1 LLIEFKEILVEIKST
16 KHAVNRTFLRR
27 AGLICAGAALTFVL
41 AGCPKGG
48 AGGSVASVN
57 GETITRGEIDSHLEA
72 TSGDSALRQLID
84 YSLVMQKLKAENLS
98 INDDQVN
105 KQIEKMRKA
114 NPQLDDVIQVGG
126 PRLDALQRRV
136 RYEMAL
142 NMLLTKD
149 ITVDD
154 KTLKTWFDKNHAYYD
169 QPTRLRVGF
178 LLSSSKERADTLEAQ
193 LTKKTKSFQELV
205 EEQKKAN
212 DQVAQ
217 QSTAESPTYM
227 MPDSLPPTLRSDVA
241 KLKKG
246 EVSKV
251 LSIGNAQR
259 KVYVIVRVT
268 DRQDALKADFTTN
281 HDELEMDYKLEQVAR
296 KLNSENPSNPPFEK
310 SIDQVKAVLQQQ
322 NQSPEA
328 PQYRD
333 ILNFINQTAVNRL
346 LQGLRT
352 AAQVKIDDPAYKA
365 VGDDFKPVP
374 GVDESASAAAPADA
388 PASAPAPAKP

>member
-1 LLIEFKEILVEIKST
+1 
-16 KHAVNRTFLRR
+16 
-27 AGLICAGAALTFVL
+27 
-41 AGCPKGG
+41 
-48 AGGSVASVN
+48 
-57 GETITRGEIDSHLEA
+57 
-72 TSGDSALRQLID
+72 
-84 YSLVMQKLKAENLS
+84 MQKLKAEGLS
-98 INDDQVN
+98 LKDDQVN
-105 KQIEKMRKA
+105 KQIEKMRKV

-154 KTLKTWFDKNHAYYD
+154 KTLKTWFDKHHAYYD

-178 LLSSSKERADTLEAQ
+178 LLSSSKDRADTMEAQ
-193 LTKKTKSFQELV
+193 ITKKTKSFQELV
-205 EEQKKAN
+205 DEQKKAN

-227 MPDSLPPTLRSDVA
+227 VPDSLPPGLRDDVA

-251 LSIGNAQR
+251 LSIGNGQQ

-268 DRQDALKADFTTN
+268 DRQDALKADFTAN
-281 HDELEMDYKLEQVAR
+281 HDELEQDYKLEQVAR

-310 SIDQVKAVLQQQ
+310 SVDQVKAVLQQQ

-352 AAQVKIDDPAYKA
+352 AAKVDIEDPAFKA

-374 GVDESASAAAPADA
+374 GVDAAAPASGDTA
-388 PASAPAPAKP
+388 PAEAPAPKAAPSKP

>member
-1 LLIEFKEILVEIKST
+1 MEIKT
-16 KHAVNRTFLRR
+16 TTHAVRRTFLRR
-27 AGLICAGAALTFVL
+27 AGLICAGTALTFVL

-48 AGGSVASVN
+48 GGAVATVN
-57 GETITRGEIDSHLEA
+57 GESVTRGEIDSHLEA
-72 TSGDSALRQLID
+72 TNGDSALRQLID
-84 YSLVMQKLKAENLS
+84 YALVMQKLKAGSLS
-98 INDDQVN
+98 VSDDQVN
-105 KQIEKMRKA
+105 KQIQKMRTA

-126 PRLDALQRRV
+126 PRLEALQRRV
-136 RYEMAL
+136 RYETAI

-149 ITVDD
+149 IKVDD

-178 LLSSSKERADTLEAQ
+178 LLSSSQERANTMEAQ
-193 LTKKTKSFQELV
+193 ITKKTKSFQELV

-217 QSTAESPTYM
+217 QSTAESPTFM
-227 MPDSLPPTLRSDVA
+227 LPDSLPPALRTDVA

-251 LSIGNAQR
+251 LSIGNSQR

-281 HDELEMDYKLEQVAR
+281 HDELEQDYKLEQVAK

-310 SIDQVKAVLQQQ
+310 SVEQVKAVVQQQ
-322 NQSPEA
+322 NQSPTA
-328 PQYRD
+328 PSYRD

-352 AAQVKIDDPAYKA
+352 AAQVKIDDPAYKD
-365 VGDDFKPVP
+365 VGNDFQPVP
-374 GVDESASAAAPADA
+374 GVATSGAAPAATPA
-388 PASAPAPAKP
+388 PEPAPAPAPAPAPKK

>member
-1 LLIEFKEILVEIKST
+1 LKFKEILVEIKST
-16 KHAVNRTFLRR
+16 THAVRRTLLRR
-27 AGLICAGAALTFVL
+27 AGLLCAGAALTFVL

-48 AGGSVASVN
+48 GGSVATVN
-57 GETITRGEIDSHLEA
+57 GEAITHGEIDSHLEA

-84 YSLVMQKLKAENLS
+84 YSLVMQKLKAEGLS
-98 INDDQVN
+98 LQDDQVN

-114 NPQLDDVIQVGG
+114 NPQLDEVIQVGG
-126 PRLDALQRRV
+126 PRMDALQRRV

-149 ITVDD
+149 IKVDD
-154 KTLKTWFDKNHAYYD
+154 KTLKTWFDKHHTYYD

-178 LLSSSKERADTLEAQ
+178 LLSSSKDRADTMETQ

-205 EEQKKAN
+205 DEQKKAN
-212 DQVAQ
+212 DEVAQ

-227 MPDSLPPTLRSDVA
+227 IPDSLPPELRSDVA

-246 EVSKV
+246 EISKV
-251 LSIGNAQR
+251 LSIGNSQR

-268 DRQDALKADFTTN
+268 DRQDALKADFTAN

-296 KLNSENPSNPPFEK
+296 QLNSENPSNPPFEK
-310 SIDQVKAVLQQQ
+310 SIDQVKAVVQQQ
-322 NQSPEA
+322 NQSAES

-333 ILNFINQTAVNRL
+333 ILNFINQTAVNKL
-346 LQGLRT
+346 LQSLRT
-352 AAQVKIDDPAYKA
+352 AAKVDIEDPAYKA
-365 VGDDFKPVP
+365 VGDDFKTVP
-374 GVDESASAAAPADA
+374 GAESATTE
-388 PASAPAPAKP
+388 SAPAPAAKP